1 MHDSTYTLIQNNPRF
16 KELVA
21 TRGRFAWLLSAI
33 VLGMYIAFILLIA
46 FAPQLLGARIGS
58 SSITWGIPLG
68 VGLILASFI
77 LTWIYVRRANGEFD
91 RMTQAILE
99 EVK

>member
-16 KELVA
+16 QELVT

-33 VLGMYIAFILLIA
+33 VLGMYVAFILLIA
-46 FAPQLLGARIGS
+46 FAPALLGTSIGG

-68 VGLILASFI
+68 VGLILASCA
-77 LTWIYVRRANGEFD
+77 LTGVYVRRANGEFD
-91 RMTQAILE
+91 RLTQAILE

>member
-16 KELVA
+16 QDLVA
-21 TRGRFAWLLSAI
+21 RRGRFAWLLSAI
-33 VLGMYIAFILLIA
+33 VLGMYITFILLIA
-46 FAPQLLGARIGS
+46 FAPHLLGTRIGG

-68 VGLILASFI
+68 VGVIVVSFL
-77 LTWIYVRRANGEFD
+77 LTGVYVWRANGEFD
-91 RMTQAILE
+91 SLTQAILA